1 MQNRQNQD
9 LLYYKYRTF
18 HTDKF
23 NSYFA
28 LKEKKK
34 KSSFSFKHPS
44 LILQILISQT
54 DIRIISFDFVRGKK
68 YQNKKH
74 HQAIELE

>member
-34 KSSFSFKHPS
+34 KKQFLFQTSFINPS
-44 LILQILISQT
+44 NI
-54 DIRIISFDFVRGKK
+54 DFSNR
-68 YQNKKH
+68 YQNH
-74 HQAIELE
+74 LFWFC

>member
-28 LKEKKK
+28 LKEKK
-34 KSSFSFKHPS
+34 SCFSFEHPS

-54 DIRIISFDFVRGKK
+54 DMRIIYFDFVRGKK
-68 YQNKKH
+68 Y
-74 HQAIELE
+74 